1 MKQTLKKILLFF
13 TNPRL
18 LLCFLLAWLITN
30 GWSYI
35 LFALGAYFGITWMT
49 AVAGAYLAFLWVPLS
64 PEKLLTFAIA
74 IFLLRRLFPD
84 DQKTLAVLRQLRNNV
99 KKRKEKNGSPSGDPT
114 GNEVREK
121 P

>member
-1 MKQTLKKILLFF
+1 MKQKFKKILLFF

-35 LFALGAYFGITWMT
+35 LFAIGTYLGIGWMT
-49 AVAGAYLAFLWVPLS
+49 AVAGAYLAFLWLPVS
-64 PEKLLTFAIA
+64 PEKLVTFAIA

-84 DQKTLAVLRQLRNNV
+84 DKKTLAVLREFRSKAR
-99 KKRKEKNGSPSGDPT
+99 KKREEYHKKNL
-114 GNEVREK
+114 
-121 P
+121 